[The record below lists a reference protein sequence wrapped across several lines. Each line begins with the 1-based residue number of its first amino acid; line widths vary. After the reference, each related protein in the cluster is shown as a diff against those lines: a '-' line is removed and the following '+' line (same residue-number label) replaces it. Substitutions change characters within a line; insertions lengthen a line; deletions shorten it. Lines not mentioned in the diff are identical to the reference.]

1 MTSGAFGRRCLS
13 GFLFQSESRAD
24 RYDLGV
30 VRDIDERRHPVAETL
45 LTIHD
50 LTKFFP
56 GIKALDNVHLNVRAG
71 EVHALIGE
79 NGAGKSTLV
88 KILTGIYFPTG
99 GTITME
105 DKELQFRNAIDAQH
119 AGIVAI
125 HQEASMFLE
134 LSVTENIY
142 MGHHLRSPKTRKLD
156 WKAMREQT
164 EELLSRLDMKINPD
178 TLVKNLSVAQRHMVE
193 IAKALSLNA
202 KVVIMDEPTS
212 ALTTREVEDLY
223 RIVRQLREDGKA
235 IIFIS
240 HKFDEI
246 FQICDYYTVLRDGQ
260 YIGEGYLNETT
271 QDEIIRMMIGRT
283 IDHMFPKKTS
293 HIGEEILRVEKLGQL
308 GAFQNV
314 SFNLHKGEILG
325 FFGLVGAGRTEVMR
339 TVFGI
344 DKRSGGT
351 VTIDGKQFNPRGPND
366 AMRLGIGFVPEDRQ
380 RQGVILSMSIGKNI
394 TMPQLQTLCRFGIT
408 NGKREFEVTKT
419 YGEMMEI
426 RAAGWHVDTDTL
438 SGGNQQKVVLAKWI
452 GTNPRILILDEPT
465 KGIDVA
471 TKAAV
476 HEFVSEMANQG
487 IAVMLVSS
495 ELPEVL
501 GMSDRI
507 VVMHEGDVTAQF
519 DRDEFDQEK
528 IMRAALGE
536 LKEALHA

>member
-1 MTSGAFGRRCLS
+1 M
-13 GFLFQSESRAD
+13 
-24 RYDLGV
+24 
-30 VRDIDERRHPVAETL
+30 AETL
-45 LTIHD
+45 LTIRD

-56 GIKALDNVHLNVRAG
+56 GIKALDNVHLTVRAG

-88 KILTGIYFPTG
+88 KILTGVYFPTG
-99 GTITME
+99 GTITM
-105 DKELQFRNAIDAQH
+105 DGQPLSFKNALDAQQT
-119 AGIVAI
+119 GIVAI

-142 MGHHLRSPKTRKLD
+142 MGHHLRHPKTRKLD
-156 WKAMREQT
+156 WKAMKAKTQ
-164 EELLSRLDMKINPD
+164 ELLAQLELAIEPD

-223 RIVRQLREDGKA
+223 RIVRQLKEEGKA

-240 HKFDEI
+240 HKFEEI
-246 FQICDYYTVLRDGQ
+246 FEICDYYTVLRDGQ
-260 YIGEGYLNETT
+260 YIGEGYVKDTT
-271 QDEIIRMMIGRT
+271 TDDIIKMMIGRS
-283 IDHMFPKKTS
+283 IDHMFPKKES
-293 HIGEEILRVEKLGQL
+293 HIAQEIMKVENLSQL

-314 SFNLHKGEILG
+314 SFSLHKGEILG

-339 TVFGI
+339 TIFGI
-344 DKRSGGT
+344 DKRSDGT
-351 VTIDGKQFNPRGPND
+351 ILLDGKPFNPQGPHE
-366 AMRLGIGFVPEDRQ
+366 AMKQGIGFVPEDRQ

-394 TMPQLQTLCRFGIT
+394 TMPQLGSLCRFGIT
-408 NGKREFEVTKT
+408 NAKREMAVTKKF
-419 YGEMMEI
+419 GEMMEI
-426 RAAGWHVDTDTL
+426 RAAGWHVDADTL

-476 HEFVSEMANQG
+476 HEFVSEMASKG
-487 IAVMLVSS
+487 IAVLLISS

-501 GMSDRI
+501 GMSDKAVI
-507 VVMHEGDVTAQF
+507 MHEGDVTAIF
-519 DRDEFDQEK
+519 ERSHFNEEE

-536 LKEALHA
+536 SKEVKHA